1 MNWQIL
7 HASVFNYIVLVFWII
22 AFFVGYKGKSWLWAV
37 GLWALNLI
45 IQIALNPMGL
55 MGYALRIGLL
65 EWGDILLIITLNA
78 LGLALMILA
87 WWIGKK
93 VEEK

>member
-7 HASVFNYIVLVFWII
+7 HASVFNYMVLVFWII

-45 IQIALNPMGL
+45 IQFALNPMGL
-55 MGYALRIGLL
+55 MGYALLIALL
-65 EWGDILLIITLNA
+65 GWEGIVLTVGLNA

-93 VEEK
+93 IGEK

>member
-7 HASVFNYIVLVFWII
+7 HASVFNYMVLVFWII
-22 AFFVGYKGKSWLWAV
+22 AFFVGYKSKSWLWAV

-45 IQIALNPMGL
+45 IQFALNLMGL

-65 EWGDILLIITLNA
+65 EWGGVLLIITLNA